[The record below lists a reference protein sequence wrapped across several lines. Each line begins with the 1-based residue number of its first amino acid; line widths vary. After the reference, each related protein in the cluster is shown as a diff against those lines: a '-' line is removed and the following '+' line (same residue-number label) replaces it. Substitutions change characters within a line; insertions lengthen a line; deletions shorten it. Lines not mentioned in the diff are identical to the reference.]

1 MLCSNY
7 EIKKCAWRKFKHAI
21 HGQFEKMYT
30 SIYHNYYA
38 LDSWFTPHVYIYV
51 LTIENL
57 LKYELVNKP
66 LFIFST
72 TGGQVVWR
80 CPPAVCTVITGL
92 L

>member
-1 MLCSNY
+1 MLACV
-7 EIKKCAWRKFKHAI
+7 CACVRTYLRPSLH
-21 HGQFEKMYT
+21 
-30 SIYHNYYA
+30 
-38 LDSWFTPHVYIYV
+38 IYV
-51 LTIENL
+51 LTIENM